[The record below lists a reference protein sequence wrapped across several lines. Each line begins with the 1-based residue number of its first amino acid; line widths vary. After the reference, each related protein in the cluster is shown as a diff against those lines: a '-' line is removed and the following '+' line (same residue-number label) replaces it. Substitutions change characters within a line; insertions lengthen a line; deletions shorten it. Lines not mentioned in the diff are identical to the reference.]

1 MVGTNGINKSTTTYT
16 SAASTV
22 KKGIKTADVKKAA
35 VNTEIKSSESKLSD
49 KAKAYLENL
58 RKQYGDYDF
67 VIADEGDDKA
77 ALINRS
83 NKEFSVVFS
92 SEELE
97 KMASDENYAAD
108 QMHKVDT
115 AVKMSRR
122 INELFGFEQNWGNGE
137 DKGTITEIAITFN
150 EDNTISIFA
159 NLEKMNEKSRE
170 ILEKNAEERAE
181 AKKAEEAKMKSNPY
195 FKPED
200 IMIKRTRLDASSE
213 EELIDKIMNLDW
225 ESVKEVPITIGD
237 KINYSV

>member
-1 MVGTNGINKSTTTYT
+1 MADEKRTHAEWR
-16 SAASTV
+16 SAALSALSRERNRAG
-22 KKGIKTADVKKAA
+22 KNARRQAEAEENRQAA
-35 VNTEIKSSESKLSD
+35 QDSMREAGEAVS
-49 KAKAYLENL
+49 
-58 RKQYGDYDF
+58 
-67 VIADEGDDKA
+67 
-77 ALINRS
+77 
-83 NKEFSVVFS
+83 
-92 SEELE
+92 ELE

-170 ILEKNAEERAE
+170 IMQKNAEERAE
-181 AKKAEEAKMKSNPY
+181 AKKEEEAKMKSNPY

-200 IMIKRTRLDASSE
+200 IMIKRTRLEASSE